1 MLDTKTFSQRILAW
15 SKRNPR
21 RLPWTGEKDP
31 YKVWLSEIILQQT
44 RVEQGAPYYRRF
56 VERFPTVRDLAA
68 APTDEVLKLW
78 EGLGYYSRARN
89 LHHTAKYVAEDLK
102 CQFPTDYAG
111 IRALKGV
118 GDYTAAAIASF
129 AYGLPHA
136 VLDGNVLRV
145 LARWSGSE
153 ADIGSGAGKKHF
165 ATLAQALLPAH
176 APGPYNQAMMDIGA
190 TVCTPRNPDCARCP
204 LSEDC
209 VARLTNAVERLPVK
223 ASKPEVK
230 NQYWVFGVL
239 LDSDSV
245 WIYKREERDIWQ
257 GLYAFPGQVSE
268 APPQDPQQAFLDY
281 AAGLDPAIPHGL
293 SFVECSETYRH
304 QLTHRRIYAVFCMF
318 FLKKKDVQPAFPS
331 NWLRIPRSDMKK
343 IYAFPRLIQRYL
355 EDNAYICGSG

>member
-209 VARLTNAVERLPVK
+209 VARLTNAVGRLPVK